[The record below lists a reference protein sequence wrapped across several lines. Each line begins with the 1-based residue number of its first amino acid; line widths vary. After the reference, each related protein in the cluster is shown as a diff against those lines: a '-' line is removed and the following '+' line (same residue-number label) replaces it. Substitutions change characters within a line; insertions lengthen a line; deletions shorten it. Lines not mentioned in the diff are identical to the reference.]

1 MKITTKNLADMYIM
15 LKGMHPF
22 NKWRLPPVKEVKFSV
37 TDAADSL
44 GTYVHDDDQHHITI
58 SRAKNGHLETV
69 VKTMSHE
76 MIHMLRGKTPK
87 YGLHDAYFLA
97 KSRAVALE
105 MGFDP
110 LEL

>member
-1 MKITTKNLADMYIM
+1 MRITTKNLVDMYIM

-37 TDAADSL
+37 TDDADSL

-69 VKTMSHE
+69 VKTMSH
-76 MIHMLRGKTPK
+76 
-87 YGLHDAYFLA
+87 
-97 KSRAVALE
+97 
-105 MGFDP
+105 
-110 LEL
+110 